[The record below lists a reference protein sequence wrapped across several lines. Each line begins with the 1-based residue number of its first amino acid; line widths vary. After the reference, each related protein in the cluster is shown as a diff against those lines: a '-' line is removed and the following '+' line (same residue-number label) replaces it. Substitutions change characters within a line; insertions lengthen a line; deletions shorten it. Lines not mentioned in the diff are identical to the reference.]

1 MSMLTRREL
10 VRGICA
16 GAGPGLVL
24 RWSATGLG
32 TGLLLDACGVGRP
45 GAAPSSDGS
54 TLRSTWIDPDG
65 SGVLRVGPGEPLL
78 PRTELAQASPVRR
91 VLATLAHVTDAHVLD
106 AQSPARVPFLARLG
120 PPFSSTF
127 RPHETLTAQV
137 LAGML
142 TAVGRLGPDAVLQ
155 GGDLIDNAQANELDW
170 ALAVLAG
177 GRVAAGSGG
186 PGYHGV
192 QDASNPDPLY
202 YRPDL
207 DAPRHAGM
215 LADALRP
222 FASRGLRAP
231 WHPVLGDHDLLVAG
245 VLPPSAATGAIATGS
260 RAVWKLPSEL
270 PAQIGS
276 LAQISGSAP
285 DGLGDPTAIGRL
297 VSRLLGSAGVD
308 VPADPRRAEL
318 SAPEVVARLRSA
330 SARAGAGASAAAPGG
345 AGAGGAGRLD
355 YGFDV
360 GRSVRVIVLDLV
372 RRNGGSGGIVAS
384 DQPAWLAAELAA
396 AGDRTILVFSH
407 QPLDTTAGGPGLLA
421 ELDRSPGVLA
431 AIWGHTHRNRIT
443 PRPRPGGGYW
453 LISTASLIDFPQQ
466 SRAVRVVETTA
477 GVALETW
484 MLDHVAPTGGLGTIS
499 RELSFLDAAGGRPQ
513 GFAGRRRRP
522 QRRALRLS
530 RSFELRYLCTAADP
544 DARRCYSPMPR
555 FRFRLRSSG

>member
-1 MSMLTRREL
+1 MNMLTRREL
-10 VRGICA
+10 VRGLCA
-16 GAGPGLVL
+16 GAGPGLAL
-24 RWSATGLG
+24 RWSGTGLG
-32 TGLLLDACGVGRP
+32 TGLLLEACGVGRP
-45 GAAPSSDGS
+45 AGAPATDGS

-78 PRTELAQASPVRR
+78 PRTELAPASPVRR

-142 TAVGRLGPDAVLQ
+142 TAVGRLAPDGVLQ

-170 ALAVLAG
+170 ALAALAG

-207 DAPRHAGM
+207 DAPRHPGM
-215 LADALRP
+215 LADALRA

-245 VLPPSAATGAIATGS
+245 VLPPSPATAGIATGS
-260 RAVWKLPSEL
+260 RAVWRLPSEL

-285 DGLGDPTAIGRL
+285 DGLGDPTAIGQL

-318 SAPEVVARLRSA
+318 SAAEVIARLRSA
-330 SARAGAGASAAAPGG
+330 SATAGDGAQAPAS
-345 AGAGGAGRLD
+345 AGAGGAAGAAGAGGGGRLD
-355 YGFDV
+355 YSFDV
-360 GRSVRVIVLDLV
+360 GSSVRVIVLDLV
-372 RRNGGSGGIVAS
+372 RRNGGSGGIVAP

-421 ELDRSPGVLA
+421 ELDRSRGVLA

-466 SRAVRVVETTA
+466 SRALRVVETAA

-484 MLDHVAPTGGLGTIS
+484 MLDHVSPAGGLGRIS

-513 GFAGRRRRP
+513 GFAGRRGDRN
-522 QRRALRLS
+522 ALL
-530 RSFELRYLCTAADP
+530 YA
-544 DARRCYSPMPR
+544 
-555 FRFRLRSSG
+555 